1 MKGINKFTIRSL
13 KLNIK
18 RTIAT
23 CIGIILSTALIC
35 AVAGVFSSFQQTLIK
50 RTKQDTGDYHV
61 VFNNIPKNEQ
71 KYILE
76 NRNVESYF
84 ITQGIGYSKL
94 NGSVNEYK
102 PYLYDTIRQFIK

>member
-1 MKGINKFTIRSL
+1 MKNVLNNFTIRSL

-23 CIGIILSTALIC
+23 CMGIIMSTALIC

-50 RTKQDTGDYHV
+50 HAKESDGDYHA
-61 VFNNIPKNEQ
+61 VFFDVKLNEQ

-76 NRNVESYF
+76 NRNVESTF
-84 ITQGIGYSKL
+84 ITQEIGYSKL
-94 NGSVNEYK
+94 EKVQN
-102 PYLYDTIRQFIK
+102 